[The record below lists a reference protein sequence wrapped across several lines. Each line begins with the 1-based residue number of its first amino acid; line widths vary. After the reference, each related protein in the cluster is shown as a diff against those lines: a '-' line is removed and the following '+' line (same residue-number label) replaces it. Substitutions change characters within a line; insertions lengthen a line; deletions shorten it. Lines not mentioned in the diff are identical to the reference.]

1 MAYIAL
7 YRKWRPGSF
16 KDLIGQEHI
25 SRTISNAIISEKIG
39 HAYLFAGPRGTGK
52 TSTAKIFAKALN
64 CEKGP
69 TADPCNE
76 CENCKKIN
84 DGTSMDVF
92 EIDAASNRGID
103 EIRDLREK
111 VKFAPVDGRY
121 KVYIIDEVHML
132 TAEAFNALL
141 KTLEEPPANVVFILA
156 TTEAHKVPATIQ
168 SRCQRYDFKRITIEE
183 IEQQLQM
190 IVQKTGMKAEA
201 EALRIIAVQA
211 DGGMRDALS
220 ILDQCSALSEA
231 EITAERVR
239 QILGLVGHE
248 WIWKITVAIAAKDAQ
263 TILAIVAELL
273 QDGKDLKQI
282 LAELT
287 LHMRSVMIYKAA
299 GNMRGTDLYNDSEE
313 VLKQHAGKFSQEQI
327 MYIIQRLHEA
337 MNEVKW
343 SPQPR
348 ITVEVVLL
356 SLCQPEQL
364 GIETAIQ
371 NENMG
376 TDVAL
381 QERIQQLEG
390 KMGQMAVLLKKIFVQ
405 GTNPKVEDVELAPVK
420 QKKNIQNAAVE
431 IVRSPERTE
440 ADVPAEVSMDGMN
453 IWKKLLETL
462 KQEKKTPVLACV
474 SKGEVRGMNDSQF
487 FVAFKSGFLKL
498 RTEKDDYRAMLEEL
512 LEKISGRS
520 LRLICTL
527 EAATMP
533 KSKALP
539 KTAAKAA
546 PTKTPQT
553 VDYSNMTQ
561 EQQHTLKEAINVF
574 GDNFIDLDK

>member
-16 KDLIGQEHI
+16 KDLVGQDHI
-25 SRTISNAIISEKIG
+25 SRTISNAIVSEKIG

-76 CENCKKIN
+76 CGNCQKIN

-103 EIRDLREK
+103 EIRDLRET

-132 TAEAFNALL
+132 TVEAFNALL

-190 IVQKTGMKAEA
+190 IVQKTGMKAEP

-220 ILDQCSALSEA
+220 ILDQCSALSET

-248 WIWKITVAIAAKDAQ
+248 WIWKITVAIAVKDAQ

-299 GNMRGTDLYNDSEE
+299 GNIRGTDLYNDSEE

-337 MNEVKW
+337 MNEIKW

-356 SLCQPEQL
+356 SLCQPEHL
-364 GIETAIQ
+364 GTAAQ

-376 TDVAL
+376 TNVVL
-381 QERIQQLEG
+381 QDRIQQLEG
-390 KMGQMAVLLKKIFVQ
+390 KMAQMAVLLKKIFVQ
-405 GTNPKVEDVELAPVK
+405 GTNPKAGQVELAPVK
-420 QKKNIQNAAVE
+420 QKENMQNAAVGIISAPVSVE
-431 IVRSPERTE
+431 SDT
-440 ADVPAEVSMDGMN
+440 PAEVSMDGMN
-453 IWKKLLETL
+453 VWKKLLETL

-520 LRLICTL
+520 LRLICTF
-527 EAATMP
+527 EAATVP
-533 KSKALP
+533 KPKIPP
-539 KTAAKAA
+539 KTAAKAV
-546 PTKTPQT
+546 PTKPAQA
-553 VDYSNMTQ
+553 VDYSKMTQ